1 MAISR
6 AQLPKE
12 MDGKLRGA
20 RKAKNGLWA
29 NINRRKR
36 LGISRPKSKST
47 ISKEAYSNMKK
58 GFPKKKAKDGDLIEK
73 QGPME
78 REGYSIEP
86 QLRGSTSFDQNIEK
100 KTQGAS
106 LYLNTPKYG
115 RVGVH
120 YDKDTDRYPDDFK
133 MDTTRKSV
141 SYDIQKDVGIG
152 TLTAGASLGK
162 SDNEFRKGK
171 TKQGM
176 ISLTVPLGKAKG
188 GSVRGSRKELRGT
201 KFKGIF

>member
-20 RKAKNGLWA
+20 RKAKRGLWA

-36 LGISRPKSKST
+36 LGISRPKSEST
-47 ISKEAYSNMKK
+47 ISKKAYANMKA

-78 REGYSIEP
+78 REGFAIEP
-86 QLRGSTSFDQNIEK
+86 QIRGSSSFDNFTEK
-100 KTQGAS
+100 KTKGAS
-106 LYLNTPKYG
+106 LYLHTPGYG
-115 RVGVH
+115 KFGIH
-120 YDKDTDRYPDDFK
+120 YDKDTDINPEDSF
-133 MDTTRKSV
+133 DTKRKSA
-141 SYDIQKDVGIG
+141 SYEIQKNIG
-152 TLTAGASLGK
+152 PGSLSVSASIGK
-162 SDNEFRKGK
+162 SGNKYIEGK
-171 TKQGM
+171 TKQGVV
-176 ISLTVPLGKAKG
+176 SYTVPLGKQKG

>member
-36 LGISRPKSKST
+36 LGISRPKSEST

-78 REGYSIEP
+78 REGFAVEP
-86 QLRGSTSFDQNIEK
+86 QVRASTSFDQNIEK
-100 KTQGAS
+100 KTKGAS
-106 LYLNTPKYG
+106 LYLHTPGYG
-115 RVGVH
+115 KVGIH

-133 MDTTRKSV
+133 MDTTRKGV
-141 SYDIQKDVGIG
+141 SYDIQKDIGPG

-162 SDNEFRKGK
+162 SDNALRTGK
-171 TKQGM
+171 TKSGM
-176 ISLTVPLGKAKG
+176 LSYTIPLGKAKG

>member
-20 RKAKNGLWA
+20 RKAKRGLWA

-36 LGISRPKSKST
+36 LGISRPKSEST

-78 REGYSIEP
+78 REGFAIEP
-86 QLRGSTSFDQNIEK
+86 QVRGATSFDNYTEK
-100 KTQGAS
+100 KTKGAS
-106 LYLNTPKYG
+106 LYLHTPGYG
-115 RVGVH
+115 KVGVH
-120 YDKDTDRYPDDFK
+120 YDKDTDTNPDYK
-133 MDTTRKSV
+133 LDTKRKSV
-141 SYDIQKDVGIG
+141 SYEIQKDIG
-152 TLTAGASLGK
+152 PGTVTASTSLGTSK
-162 SDNEFRKGK
+162 NEFREGK
-171 TKQGM
+171 TKQGI
-176 ISLTVPLGKAKG
+176 ISYTIPLGKAKG

>member
-20 RKAKNGLWA
+20 RKAKRGLWA
-29 NINRRKR
+29 NINRRKK
-36 LGISRPKSKST
+36 LGISRPKSEST

-58 GFPKKKAKDGDLIEK
+58 GFPKKKAKDGDLVEK

-78 REGYSIEP
+78 REGFAIEP
-86 QLRGSTSFDQNIEK
+86 QVRGSTSFDNYTEK
-100 KTQGAS
+100 KTKGAS
-106 LYLNTPKYG
+106 LYLHTPGYG
-115 RVGVH
+115 KIGVH
-120 YDKDTDRYPDDFK
+120 YDKDIDTNPDYK
-133 MDTTRKSV
+133 LDTKRKGV
-141 SYDIQKDVGIG
+141 SYEIQKDVGPG
-152 TLTAGASLGK
+152 TVTASGALGTSK
-162 SDNEFRKGK
+162 NEFREGK
-171 TKQGM
+171 TKQG
-176 ISLTVPLGKAKG
+176 IVSYTIPLGKAKG